1 MAEETGRVTA
11 AREALLR
18 LRLMAGETVE
28 CLVDTGF
35 TGALVLPQGIVARL
49 GLTVVGREVFEM
61 VGGRQFVAGVAL
73 AEIEWLGATK
83 TVRVIVSEDT
93 LLGTELLDG
102 TRLVIDYVAH
112 TITISDAEG

>member
-1 MAEETGRVTA
+1 MAEETGKVTA

-18 LRLMAGETVE
+18 LRFIAGEMVE

-35 TGALVLPQGIVARL
+35 TGALVLPQSLVTRL
-49 GLTVVGREVFEM
+49 GIPVVGREVFEM
-61 VGGRQFVAGVAL
+61 VGGRQFVASVGL
-73 AEIEWLGATK
+73 AEVEWLGTTR

-102 TRLVIDYVAH
+102 TKLVIDYAAH
-112 TITISDAEG
+112 TVTIISEES

>member
-1 MAEETGRVTA
+1 MAEEAGRVSA

-18 LRLMAGETVE
+18 LRLTAGETVE

-35 TGALVLPQGIVARL
+35 TGALVLPQNLVMRL
-49 GLTVVGREVFEM
+49 NLPVVGREVFEM
-61 VGGRQFVAGVAL
+61 VGGRQFVADVAL
-73 AEIEWLGATK
+73 AEVEWLGATK
-83 TVRVIVSEDT
+83 TVRIIVSDDR

-112 TITISDAEG
+112 TLTISAEEG